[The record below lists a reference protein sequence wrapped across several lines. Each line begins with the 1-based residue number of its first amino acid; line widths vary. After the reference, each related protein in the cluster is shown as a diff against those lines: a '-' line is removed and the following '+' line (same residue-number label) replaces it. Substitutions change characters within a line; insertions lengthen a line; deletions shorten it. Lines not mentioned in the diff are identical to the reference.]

1 MWLTEY
7 NNGIRI
13 YKQWVSWNNKKSN
26 QEPFWALGFK
36 INIRLQVVASG
47 TTRIRRQKLNRSD
60 STATE
65 RKHETTYFV
74 RSWDSS
80 FSILIRL
87 RSGRPRFDC
96 RNGRGCFLRHRVQT
110 GSVVHQPP
118 IQWVPRS
125 LFSRVKRRGVKL
137 TVRFQLLPMSRMRG
151 TVPPLPTRS
160 SWRGAELGVD
170 RLEKQNAT
178 QNFEFLAVMTYASRV
193 RNVAS
198 SYRKVVSDEL
208 ESAWR
213 KASLGGCLRYLC
225 SSWVKPW
232 RSSGYCGSRKN
243 IEVEALEFVSVLTAV
258 PLISATYS
266 SKS

>member
-137 TVRFQLLPMSRMRG
+137 TTHLHLVPRLRMRG
-151 TVPPLPTRS
+151 AILDSWCCALLRNRYVLMVWYLVKHSDNFTPSALQATVPH
-160 SWRGAELGVD
+160 
-170 RLEKQNAT
+170 
-178 QNFEFLAVMTYASRV
+178 
-193 RNVAS
+193 
-198 SYRKVVSDEL
+198 
-208 ESAWR
+208 
-213 KASLGGCLRYLC
+213 RYYTL
-225 SSWVKPW
+225 K
-232 RSSGYCGSRKN
+232 Y
-243 IEVEALEFVSVLTAV
+243 IH
-258 PLISATYS
+258 I
-266 SKS
+266 